1 MGSSVVNLTIARRRR
16 RRAAFS
22 WGCGLFFGLIL
33 GTLSLAQSG
42 RWYEE
47 NEPPPPLILKD
58 AEGQEYN
65 LASLRGR
72 IVIVNF
78 WATWCGPCVA
88 EMPSLQTL
96 AVRLGEKNAIVLGV
110 NYHESAQKI
119 RDFQTRYQL
128 KFPLLRDAW
137 QEASGA
143 WKVSVLPTTFIVDA
157 NGVLRYRVV
166 GEVDWSSKQVAD
178 RLKRIQAKGAAGSA
192 TTSAARVRV
201 KFPAL
206 TG

>member
-1 MGSSVVNLTIARRRR
+1 MGSAVVNLTIARRRR

-33 GTLSLAQSG
+33 GTFAFAQNG

-58 AEGQEYN
+58 VDGQEYN

-72 IVIVNF
+72 TVIVNF

-96 AVRLGEKNAIVLGV
+96 AARLGERKAIVLGV

-119 RDFQTRYQL
+119 RDFQTRYRL
-128 KFPLLRDAW
+128 NFPLLRDAW

-157 NGVLRYRVV
+157 SGILRYRVV

-178 RLKRIQAKGAAGSA
+178 RLKRIQVKDAAGSA
-192 TTSAARVRV
+192 TTSAARAKVQI
-201 KFPAL
+201 AAQ